1 MNQRTW
7 FKNRLTREAITEGRF
22 AKIAAEAERIGAF
35 KALDPEVREANRRE
49 VLARVAPGEDVWI
62 FAYGSLMWNP
72 AFLHEEN
79 VTGRIYGYHRRFC
92 LWSRIGRGSPEC
104 PGLILAIDRGGS
116 CRGVAIRIAAENVAE
131 ETEIIWRREMIAGT
145 YVPRWVDVR
154 TARGLIPAV
163 AFTVNRS
170 HELYSGLLP
179 FDETARHIARSE
191 GQIGRCR
198 DYLIDMVDHLDE
210 LGIPD
215 RPMHELLRRVKRH
228 ADDG

>member
-1 MNQRTW
+1 MNQGPW

-22 AKIAAEAERIGAF
+22 AEIAAEAERIGAF
-35 KALDPEVREANRRE
+35 KALDPDVREANRRE

-72 AFLHEEN
+72 AFLHEEH

-104 PGLILAIDRGGS
+104 PGLILAVDRGGS

-131 ETEIIWRREMIAGT
+131 ETQIVWRREMIAGT
-145 YVPRWVDVR
+145 YAPRWVNVR

-170 HELYSGLLP
+170 HELYSGPLP
-179 FDETARHIARSE
+179 FDETARCIAQAE

-198 DYLIDMVDHLDE
+198 DYLIDMVAHLDE

-215 RPMHELLRRVKRH
+215 RPMHELLGRVKSH
-228 ADDG
+228 VDDG